1 MEEIKRIN
9 INGVSNRIVLTRSI
23 FLRFLSFIYLIAFVG
38 IYGQIQGLWGDEGL
52 LPLNLFLNKYEKHT
66 QIERIFLIFQF

>member
-23 FLRFLSFIYLIAFVG
+23 YLRFLSLIYLIAFVG
-38 IYGQIQGLWGDEGL
+38 IYGQIQGLWGEEGL
-52 LPLNLFLNKYEKHT
+52 LPLNLFLNKLRETYKLK
-66 QIERIFLIFQF
+66 QIF